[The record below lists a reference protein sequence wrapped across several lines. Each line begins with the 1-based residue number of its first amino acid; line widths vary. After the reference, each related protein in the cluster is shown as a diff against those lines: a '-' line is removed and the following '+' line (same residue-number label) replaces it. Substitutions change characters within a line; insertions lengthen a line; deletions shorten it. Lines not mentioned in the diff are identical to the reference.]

1 MPPYLD
7 CSRMPF
13 PFLDFPPL
21 PTNMPDSSR
30 PSAVSRASVVNL
42 KAVSSEL
49 LVWYRAT
56 PRRPTRSQQECRP
69 MSTYMPKP
77 GEVKGN
83 WHVVDAT
90 DQVLGRL
97 AARISIILQGK
108 HKPTYTPHVDT
119 GDFVI
124 VLNADKVKVT
134 GKKADVLEYDTYSRY
149 PGGRNVYSFKRMTE
163 LHPEKVIELAVRRM
177 LPKSKMGRNILG
189 KLKIYRGTE
198 HPHQAQQPQE
208 LKIA

>member
-1 MPPYLD
+1 
-7 CSRMPF
+7 
-13 PFLDFPPL
+13 
-21 PTNMPDSSR
+21 
-30 PSAVSRASVVNL
+30 
-42 KAVSSEL
+42 
-49 LVWYRAT
+49 
-56 PRRPTRSQQECRP
+56 

-108 HKPTYTPHVDT
+108 HKATYTPHVDT

-163 LHPEKVIELAVRRM
+163 QHPEKVIELAVRRM

-189 KLKIYRGTE
+189 KLKIYKGTE
-198 HPHQAQQPQE
+198 HPHQAQQPKE